1 MSGDLVPHFPNH
13 IRQTARALSLAGY
26 SSQSIEAQLR
36 QLYPQ
41 DVIPDDRTIRRW
53 RAGQPELSVEEQ
65 EAAAS
70 AYREITLTA
79 QRLTLERLTNK
90 PDELNAVQLMTVA
103 GIASSKEH
111 ERLQRSQP
119 AQDNRQLVI
128 VVNNPMS
135 NEPVTIDATLNPPT
149 QLDT

>member
-26 SSQSIEAQLR
+26 SSESIASQIAA
-36 QLYPQ
+36 LYPG
-41 DVIPDDRTIRRW
+41 DDAPSAPTIRRW
-53 RAGQPELSVEEQ
+53 RATQSELSVEEQ

-119 AQDNRQLVI
+119 NQII
-128 VVNNPMS
+128 VPIQIV
-135 NEPVTIDATLNPPT
+135 LNQPDST
-149 QLDT
+149 D

>member
-26 SSQSIEAQLR
+26 SSQSIETQLAE
-36 QLYPQ
+36 LYPQ

-119 AQDNRQLVI
+119 NQII
-128 VVNNPMS
+128 VPIQIV
-135 NEPVTIDATLNPPT
+135 LNQPDST
-149 QLDT
+149 D

>member
-26 SSQSIEAQLR
+26 SSQAIETQLR
-36 QLYPQ
+36 QLYPG
-41 DVIPDDRTIRRW
+41 DVIPDDRTIRPW
-53 RAGQPELSVEEQ
+53 RAGQPELSIEEQ
-65 EAAAS
+65 EAAAA

-119 AQDNRQLVI
+119 NQII
-128 VVNNPMS
+128 VPIQIV
-135 NEPVTIDATLNPPT
+135 LNQPDST
-149 QLDT
+149 D